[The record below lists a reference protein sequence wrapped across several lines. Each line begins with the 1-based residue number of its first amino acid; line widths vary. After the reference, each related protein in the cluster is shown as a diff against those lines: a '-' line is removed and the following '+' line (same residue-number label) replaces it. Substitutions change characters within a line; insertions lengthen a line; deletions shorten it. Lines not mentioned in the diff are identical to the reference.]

1 MSATRKDIGLNV
13 RQWIERAQEDLR
25 LSKHAMTM
33 STAIPY
39 RLVAYHAQQC
49 AEKCLKAYL
58 VAGLTDFPYT
68 C

>member
-1 MSATRKDIGLNV
+1 
-13 RQWIERAQEDLR
+13 
-25 LSKHAMTM
+25 MTM

-58 VAGLTDFPYT
+58 VAGLTDFPCTHNIGVLLELSAKSAPWVFFRSPQPRYL
-68 C
+68 